1 MNIKT
6 KSIITLCLTALA
18 SMPLS
23 AQSYLGSVFEKEDG
37 TWTRAKNISVGENKV
52 TVTDY
57 DSNSYTITNSHGS
70 TASIKVVD
78 NVLYCANDES
88 LTSDLVKTALKTGCL
103 TLSGTL
109 NNHNWS
115 LLNEGKLNGITSARF
130 YKVNGDE
137 AFTALSNLKCSSL
150 SSVTFEDCSFP
161 NVTSLEKL
169 LYESAITSFTWGG
182 MEVSENLNTLENMF
196 SGCNSLQSV
205 SLEGLKTSNVTSLG
219 ALFYNCNSLSSINL
233 SGCVFSN
240 VTECSSMFSGCS
252 NLQSIDLSGHN
263 LKNVTNS
270 FGMFKDC
277 EKLTSINFADCDF
290 SKVTGSKWM
299 FYQCKAL
306 QTVDLSGAKL
316 SSKDC
321 YGMFMN
327 CGNLNSVNLSGC
339 NFNGVT
345 TCYEMF
351 KNCSALKEIDL
362 SGCSFKCADNASLTY
377 MFYNCTSLETVDF
390 SNCDLSSNS
399 TSHQLLFTN
408 CKALKTIRAVGCNQ
422 TTITKLREAIELYK
436 DYLCGVNIVT
446 SDTSSEATA
455 E

>member
-23 AQSYLGSVFEKEDG
+23 AQCYMGSVFEKEDG

-57 DSNSYTITNSHGS
+57 DSNNYTITNSHGS

-78 NVLYCANDES
+78 NVLYCANDETMNS
-88 LTSDLVKTALKTGCL
+88 ELVNKVVKTGQL
-103 TLSGTL
+103 TLTGTL
-109 NNHNWS
+109 NSHNWS
-115 LLNEGKLNGITSARF
+115 FLNEGKLNGITSARF

-161 NVTSLEKL
+161 NVTSLKGL
-169 LYESAITSFTWGG
+169 LYGSVITSFTWGG
-182 MEVSENLNTLENMF
+182 MEVSENLNTLESMF
-196 SGCNSLQSV
+196 SGCKSLQSV

-219 ALFYNCNSLSSINL
+219 GLFYNCNSLSSINL
-233 SGCVFSN
+233 SGCDFSN
-240 VTECSSMFSGCS
+240 VTVCSSMFSGCS

-270 FGMFKDC
+270 YGMFKDC

-290 SKVTGSKWM
+290 SKVTTSEYM

-316 SSKDC
+316 SSKNC
-321 YGMFMN
+321 KYMFKN
-327 CGNLNSVNLSGC
+327 CGKLNSVNLSGC
-339 NFNGVT
+339 NFDGVT
-345 TCYEMF
+345 TCYGMF
-351 KNCSALKEIDL
+351 ENCSALKEIDL

-377 MFYNCTSLETVDF
+377 MFNNCTSLETVDF
-390 SNCDLSSNS
+390 SNCDLSNS
-399 TSHQLLFTN
+399 TNYKLLFNN
-408 CKALKTIRAVGCNQ
+408 CNALKTIKAVGCNE
-422 TTITKLREAIELYK
+422 TTIAKLNEAIGIF
-436 DYLCGVNIVT
+436 DYLSGVNIVT
-446 SDTSSEATA
+446 SEATA